1 MALAT
6 LVANSGGAVVSGG
19 DIMQTDT
26 TSTTV
31 VIIREGDRVV
41 LKREDLLKAVRVE
54 RHRKVNFEKKW
65 FFVDSLIG
73 ARYGTTFDITGGGD
87 LQPQCASK
95 QLKAEVA
102 VSESGVDNRNIQSD
116 GSAQKLTRDDISA
129 LKEQGLRGTEIV
141 SQLVENSSTFKEKTE
156 FSQEKYIK
164 RKKKKYESHIT
175 VLKPNARLLATM
187 YHSREPAKICHLR
200 VDSLSQLLAS
210 GNVRASG
217 KTIVVESCSGLVL
230 GAVMERM
237 GGHGTILNVHAG
249 AMANTTAT
257 EHFGFPEHFFARVFS
272 VPLDRIGAI
281 AQQCCDGAAASNT
294 DAVVVSNTGAAASNN
309 AVAASNTDAV
319 AANNT
324 AASNNAVAAS
334 NNAVAASN
342 TAASNNAVAASNTAT
357 VVSTEGCW
365 DGCVDDSGMDTEA
378 PAAGNVEQPEK
389 DSQQAEL
396 DSIAGEQAGKRQGD
410 VRAESETGMANVKDL
425 KSQKEVRQE
434 ERKRCA
440 DIGVA
445 ELARRDADGLIIACK
460 FQPWP
465 ILEGLLDFVSPSR
478 PFVVF
483 CQHREP
489 LLECYTNLKERGSTV
504 SLHLTESW
512 LRFYQ
517 VLPNRTHPLM
527 STSASGGY
535 LLTGITVAPDAG
547 SAAEK
552 PTAERPAAEKPT
564 AERPVAEKPT
574 AERPAAEKPTA
585 EKPTAERPVA
595 EKPTVEGLLVEKPT
609 AEGPVAEKP
618 TVEGLLV
625 EKPMA
630 ERPAAEKPTAER
642 PATEKPTAEKPTV
655 ERPTPE
661 KPTAERPVA
670 EKPTAEKPVA
680 EGLLVEKPM
689 AELSSSADGPVTEE
703 DPMAMQEPVTEKP
716 TAAAEEREEEE
727 GPRAKRAKT
736 DGDRDS

>member
-1 MALAT
+1 
-6 LVANSGGAVVSGG
+6 
-19 DIMQTDT
+19 MQADT
-26 TSTTV
+26 TTTT

-41 LKREDLLKAVRVE
+41 LKREDVLKAVRVE

-87 LQPQCASK
+87 LQPLCPSNA
-95 QLKAEVA
+95 LKAEVA
-102 VSESGVDNRNIQSD
+102 VAESGVDNRNIQSD

-257 EHFGFPEHFFARVFS
+257 EHFGFPERFFARVFS

-294 DAVVVSNTGAAASNN
+294 DAVVISNTDAVVVSNTGAAANN
-309 AVAASNTDAV
+309 TPAASNNT
-319 AANNT
+319 AAASNNTT
-324 AASNNAVAAS
+324 AASNNAV
-334 NNAVAASN
+334 V
-342 TAASNNAVAASNTAT
+342 ASNTAT
-357 VVSTEGCW
+357 VVSAERAGLPEGCS
-365 DGCVDDSGMDTEA
+365 DGCADDSGMGTEA
-378 PAAGNVEQPEK
+378 PAAGNVEQPEQ

-410 VRAESETGMANVKDL
+410 VWTESETGMANVKDL
-425 KSQKEVRQE
+425 KSQKEARQE

-440 DIGVA
+440 DIGA
-445 ELARRDADGLIIACK
+445 TELARRDADGLIIACK

-489 LLECYTNLKERGSTV
+489 LLECYTNLKERGNAV

-535 LLTGITVAPDAG
+535 LLAGITVAPDAG
-547 SAAEK
+547 SAARPVAEK
-552 PTAERPAAEKPT
+552 PTTEQPVAEKPT

-574 AERPAAEKPTA
+574 AERP
-585 EKPTAERPVA
+585 VA
-595 EKPTVEGLLVEKPT
+595 
-609 AEGPVAEKP
+609 
-618 TVEGLLV
+618 

-630 ERPAAEKPTAER
+630 EGLLLE
-642 PATEKPTAEKPTV
+642 V
-655 ERPTPE
+655 
-661 KPTAERPVA
+661 PVA
-670 EKPTAEKPVA
+670 EE
-680 EGLLVEKPM
+680 E
-689 AELSSSADGPVTEE
+689 SSADEPVTEE
-703 DPMAMQEPVTEKP
+703 EPMAMQEPVTEKP
-716 TAAAEEREEEE
+716 TTAAEEREEEE
-727 GPRAKRAKT
+727 GPKAKRAKT

>member
-1 MALAT
+1 
-6 LVANSGGAVVSGG
+6 
-19 DIMQTDT
+19 MQADT
-26 TSTTV
+26 TTTT

-41 LKREDLLKAVRVE
+41 LKREDVLKAVRVE

-87 LQPQCASK
+87 LQPLCPSNA
-95 QLKAEVA
+95 LKAEVA
-102 VSESGVDNRNIQSD
+102 VAESGVDNRNIQSD

-257 EHFGFPEHFFARVFS
+257 EHFGFPERFFARVFS

-294 DAVVVSNTGAAASNN
+294 DAVVISNTDAVVVSNTGAAANN
-309 AVAASNTDAV
+309 TAAASNNT
-319 AANNT
+319 AAASNNTT
-324 AASNNAVAAS
+324 AASNNAV
-334 NNAVAASN
+334 V
-342 TAASNNAVAASNTAT
+342 ASNTAT
-357 VVSTEGCW
+357 VVSAERAGLPEGCS
-365 DGCVDDSGMDTEA
+365 DGCADDSGMGTEA
-378 PAAGNVEQPEK
+378 PAAGNVEQPEQ

-410 VRAESETGMANVKDL
+410 VWTESETGMANVKDL
-425 KSQKEVRQE
+425 KSQKEARQE

-440 DIGVA
+440 DIGA
-445 ELARRDADGLIIACK
+445 TELARRDADGLIIACK

-489 LLECYTNLKERGSTV
+489 LLECYTNLKERGNAV

-535 LLTGITVAPDAG
+535 LLAGITVAPDAG
-547 SAAEK
+547 SAARPVAEKPTTEQPVAEK
-552 PTAERPAAEKPT
+552 PTAEQPVAEKPT

-574 AERPAAEKPTA
+574 AERP
-585 EKPTAERPVA
+585 
-595 EKPTVEGLLVEKPT
+595 
-609 AEGPVAEKP
+609 
-618 TVEGLLV
+618 
-625 EKPMA
+625 
-630 ERPAAEKPTAER
+630 
-642 PATEKPTAEKPTV
+642 
-655 ERPTPE
+655 
-661 KPTAERPVA
+661 VA
-670 EKPTAEKPVA
+670 EKPTAEGLLLEKPVA
-680 EGLLVEKPM
+680 EE
-689 AELSSSADGPVTEE
+689 ESSADGPVTEE
-703 DPMAMQEPVTEKP
+703 EPMAMQEPVTEKP
-716 TAAAEEREEEE
+716 TTAAEEREEEE
-727 GPRAKRAKT
+727 GPKAKRAKT

>member
-1 MALAT
+1 
-6 LVANSGGAVVSGG
+6 
-19 DIMQTDT
+19 MQTDT

-309 AVAASNTDAV
+309 AVAASNNAVAASNTDAV

-357 VVSTEGCW
+357 
-365 DGCVDDSGMDTEA
+365 
-378 PAAGNVEQPEK
+378 
-389 DSQQAEL
+389 
-396 DSIAGEQAGKRQGD
+396 
-410 VRAESETGMANVKDL
+410 
-425 KSQKEVRQE
+425 KEVRQE

-595 EKPTVEGLLVEKPT
+595 EKPT
-609 AEGPVAEKP
+609 
-618 TVEGLLV
+618 
-625 EKPMA
+625 
-630 ERPAAEKPTAER
+630 
-642 PATEKPTAEKPTV
+642 PTAEKPTV

-689 AELSSSADGPVTEE
+689 AESSSSADGPVTEE

>member
-517 VLPNRTHPLM
+517 ALRWRLM
-527 STSASGGY
+527 LALQRRNPRQSDLRRRSPRRSG
-535 LLTGITVAPDAG
+535 LWRR
-547 SAAEK
+547 S
-552 PTAERPAAEKPT
+552 
-564 AERPVAEKPT
+564 
-574 AERPAAEKPTA
+574 
-585 EKPTAERPVA
+585 
-595 EKPTVEGLLVEKPT
+595 
-609 AEGPVAEKP
+609 
-618 TVEGLLV
+618 
-625 EKPMA
+625 
-630 ERPAAEKPTAER
+630 
-642 PATEKPTAEKPTV
+642 
-655 ERPTPE
+655 
-661 KPTAERPVA
+661 
-670 EKPTAEKPVA
+670 
-680 EGLLVEKPM
+680 
-689 AELSSSADGPVTEE
+689 
-703 DPMAMQEPVTEKP
+703 
-716 TAAAEEREEEE
+716 
-727 GPRAKRAKT
+727 PRRSDLRRRSPQRKSPRRS
-736 DGDRDS
+736 DLWRRSLRWRDSWWRSPRRRDLWRRSPRWRDSWWRSPWRSGLRRRSPRRSDLRRRSPRRRSPRWSDLRRRSPRRSDLWRRSPRRRSPWRRDSWWRSLWQSCRPQQMGP

>member
-1 MALAT
+1 
-6 LVANSGGAVVSGG
+6 
-19 DIMQTDT
+19 MQTDT
-26 TSTTV
+26 TTV
-31 VIIREGDRVV
+31 VIIGEGDRVV

-87 LQPQCASK
+87 LQPLCASK
-95 QLKAEVA
+95 VLKAEVA

-257 EHFGFPEHFFARVFS
+257 EHFGFPERFFARVFS

-294 DAVVVSNTGAAASNN
+294 DAV
-309 AVAASNTDAV
+309 

-334 NNAVAASN
+334 NNAVVVSNTGAAANNTTVAASN
-342 TAASNNAVAASNTAT
+342 NTAT
-357 VVSTEGCW
+357 VVSAECTGLPEGCS
-365 DGCVDDSGMDTEA
+365 DGCADDSGMDTEA
-378 PAAGNVEQPEK
+378 PAAGNVEQPEQ

-410 VRAESETGMANVKDL
+410 VRTESETGMANVKDL

-547 SAAEK
+547 SAAER
-552 PTAERPAAEKPT
+552 PAAERPAAEKPT

-574 AERPAAEKPTA
+574 VERPVAEKPTVERPVA
-585 EKPTAERPVA
+585 EKPTVERPVA

-625 EKPMA
+625 EKP
-630 ERPAAEKPTAER
+630 TAER
-642 PATEKPTAEKPTV
+642 PA
-655 ERPTPE
+655 
-661 KPTAERPVA
+661 
-670 EKPTAEKPVA
+670 AEKPVA
-680 EGLLVEKPM
+680 EGLLVKKPV
-689 AELSSSADGPVTEE
+689 AESSCSADGPVTEE
-703 DPMAMQEPVTEKP
+703 PMAMQEPVTEKP

-727 GPRAKRAKT
+727 GPKAKRAKT

>member
-1 MALAT
+1 
-6 LVANSGGAVVSGG
+6 
-19 DIMQTDT
+19 MQTDT

-309 AVAASNTDAV
+309 AVAASNNAVAASNTDAV

-357 VVSTEGCW
+357 
-365 DGCVDDSGMDTEA
+365 
-378 PAAGNVEQPEK
+378 
-389 DSQQAEL
+389 
-396 DSIAGEQAGKRQGD
+396 
-410 VRAESETGMANVKDL
+410 
-425 KSQKEVRQE
+425 KEVRQE

-585 EKPTAERPVA
+585 EKPTVERPVA
-595 EKPTVEGLLVEKPT
+595 EKPTRPT
-609 AEGPVAEKP
+609 A
-618 TVEGLLV
+618 
-625 EKPMA
+625 
-630 ERPAAEKPTAER
+630 
-642 PATEKPTAEKPTV
+642 
-655 ERPTPE
+655 E

-680 EGLLVEKPM
+680 EGLLVEKPV
-689 AELSSSADGPVTEE
+689 AESSSSADGPVTEE